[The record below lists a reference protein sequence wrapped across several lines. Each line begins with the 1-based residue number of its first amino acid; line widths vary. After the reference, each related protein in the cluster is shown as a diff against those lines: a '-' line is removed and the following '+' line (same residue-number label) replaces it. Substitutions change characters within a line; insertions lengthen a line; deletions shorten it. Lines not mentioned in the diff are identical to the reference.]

1 MVVSIPVWGRLTSN
15 WGAPT
20 FSLLEIGSP
29 IYSSLS
35 KALVVTSCDI
45 QLGIKSFLVKGDG
58 GRITAQISCTL
69 AIPVIWI
76 HLNSFV
82 FIGHPFLAFS
92 KKQMN
97 YLKLC
102 HLISSILWLQIY
114 DFSDSH
120 GFSRPRANAFDDRGR
135 YEGSPWHR
143 VYPGGSVF
151 VFFLHFQSRWGNPT
165 QKHCFWTVC
174 ERVFSLPTNSE
185 KITALHL
192 ELQLPNVN
200 ISAWRVPREA
210 CGPFWSSARM
220 VGWAPQKCKA
230 KGGTWNPEVEVMPQI
245 GLMGSRLTIEI
256 NQLVLFCLFTYIYI

>member
-1 MVVSIPVWGRLTSN
+1 MTSRILTDSRGQEQTLSTT
-15 WGAPT
+15 GA
-20 FSLLEIGSP
+20 
-29 IYSSLS
+29 
-35 KALVVTSCDI
+35 VTRDPLDTEFT
-45 QLGIKSFLVKGDG
+45 QADQFL
-58 GRITAQISCTL
+58 
-69 AIPVIWI
+69 
-76 HLNSFV
+76 F
-82 FIGHPFLAFS
+82 
-92 KKQMN
+92 
-97 YLKLC
+97 
-102 HLISSILWLQIY
+102 
-114 DFSDSH
+114 
-120 GFSRPRANAFDDRGR
+120 
-135 YEGSPWHR
+135 
-143 VYPGGSVF
+143 
-151 VFFLHFQSRWGNPT
+151 FFLHFQSRWGNPT

-230 KGGTWNPEVEVMPQI
+230 KGGTWNTEVEVMPQI